1 MVQVKNMRIALSI
14 VIVIHGI
21 IHLFGFL
28 KAFGFSEF
36 NAISQ
41 PISKT
46 FGILWLIA
54 FLLFAVTLSLYLSYY
69 PYWWIIAIFAVILSQ
84 FLIISYWS
92 DSKFGTIFNLVILIA
107 ALIGFS
113 TISFQKKVNTEVSNL
128 FAESKKSEKIILTEQ
143 MLKSFPHPVKKW
155 LCNSGIPG
163 NEIIQHV
170 YLEQEIQMLMKPEQ
184 KDWMK
189 AEAKQYF
196 SVEPPAFNWTIDLH
210 MKPGLKVVGRDK
222 FEDGKGE
229 MLIKLL
235 SAIPMVNAKD
245 SEKVD
250 QATLQRYLAEIVW
263 FPSAAISSYISWEP
277 IDDYSANAIMNY
289 KGTEGSGV
297 FHFDENGD
305 FKKFVAMRY
314 KDARD
319 AEPAEWTVTASET
332 AVRNGIRIPVQSEV
346 KWKLEDSEWTWLKLR
361 ISDIKYND
369 QYLASKRN

>member
-21 IHLFGFL
+21 IHVFGFL

-36 NAISQ
+36 DAISQ

-46 FGILWLIA
+46 FGILWLLA

-69 PYWWIIAIFAVILSQ
+69 RYWWIIAIFAVILSQ

-92 DSKFGTIFNLVILIA
+92 DSKFGTIFNLVILVA

-113 TISFQKKVNTEVSNL
+113 TISFQKKVTAEVSNL
-128 FAESKKSEKIILTEQ
+128 FTQSKKSEKIILTEQ
-143 MLKSFPHPVKKW
+143 MLKGFPHPVKKW
-155 LCNSGIPG
+155 LFNSGIPG

-196 SVEPPAFNWTIDLH
+196 SMEPPAFNWTIDLH

-297 FHFDENGD
+297 FHFNENGD

-319 AEPAEWTVTASET
+319 AEPAEWTVTASEI

-346 KWKLEDSEWTWLKLR
+346 KWKLDDSEWTWLKLR